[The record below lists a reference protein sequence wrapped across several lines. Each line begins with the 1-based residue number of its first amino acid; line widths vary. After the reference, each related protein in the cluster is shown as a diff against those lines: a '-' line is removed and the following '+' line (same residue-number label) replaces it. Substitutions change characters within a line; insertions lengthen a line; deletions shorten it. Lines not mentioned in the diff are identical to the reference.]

1 MSVVLPV
8 GPAAFGGGLGSV
20 SGLGAR
26 GLDSTLS
33 SRFGSERGICPE
45 VATPDRSDAGSR
57 RGRPGGPSSV
67 QAAGRVAETGSGG
80 TELTVED
87 GSPSVG
93 GGSIT
98 PGGRGPAAS
107 AMAPAQPATGAS
119 GTLTST

>member
-8 GPAAFGGGLGSV
+8 GPAAVGGGLGSV

-33 SRFGSERGICPE
+33 SRFGTEGGIWPE
-45 VATPDRSDAGSR
+45 VATADRSGAGSG

-67 QAAGRVAETGSGG
+67 QAGGRVAETGSGG

-87 GSPSVG
+87 ASASVG

-98 PGGRGPAAS
+98 RGARGRAS
-107 AMAPAQPATGAS
+107 SSMAPAQPATGAS